1 MKKVI
6 VISIMSLIFL
16 ATYAQRPS
24 KSRSTEV
31 NDADRKKSEMT
42 TERSDNNT
50 SRSVEIKSDRSGNVN
65 NDRTYTPRSSEDRSD
80 NVNNNRTII
89 TPRNTEDRPDNV
101 YNNRTITTI
110 DDDPSENINRNNNER
125 ERNNSNNSN
134 VNSNRSITDKIIN
147 NKTDLHKNVE
157 PGRSQSVDSRIDY
170 TANNG
175 RSNSINS
182 RTYEVE
188 RKNYNTPQRDRIHR
202 EVYDVNRPRPVE
214 YRKIYHP
221 YREPDNIHVF
231 WTHNMYH
238 EYMMIYPDYHYWY
251 YTSGYRIRTTSAYDA
266 IYYVGEVMNVYG
278 RVIETWYS
286 RETDEYF
293 LYFGARY
300 PYQDFSVIIP
310 GHKARQFSRR
320 PEIFFEGRYIWATGL
335 ISLNQGQPEMIVL
348 KKHQIHLY

>member
-1 MKKVI
+1 MKAMKKVI

-24 KSRSTEV
+24 KSSSTEV
-31 NDADRKKSEMT
+31 NNADRKKSEMT

-50 SRSVEIKSDRSGNVN
+50 SRSVEMKSDRSENV
-65 NDRTYTPRSSEDRSD
+65 
-80 NVNNNRTII
+80 
-89 TPRNTEDRPDNV
+89 
-101 YNNRTITTI
+101 
-110 DDDPSENINRNNNER
+110 NRNNNVGDQ
-125 ERNNSNNSN
+125 NMSIDPK
-134 VNSNRSITDKIIN
+134 VNSNRSITDKIN
-147 NKTDLHKNVE
+147 SNKTDLHKNVE
-157 PGRSQSVDSRIDY
+157 PVRSNSVNSRPGY
-170 TANNG
+170 SANNG
-175 RSNSINS
+175 RGNSVNS

-188 RKNYNTPQRDRIHR
+188 RKNYNTPQRERVHR

-214 YRKIYHP
+214 YRKIHHP
-221 YREPDNIHVF
+221 YRAPVDIHLF

-238 EYMMIYPDYHYWY
+238 EYMMMYPDYHYWY

-266 IYYVGEVMNVYG
+266 IYYVGEIMNVYG

-310 GHKARQFSRR
+310 GHRARQFSRR
-320 PEIFFEGRYIWATGL
+320 PEIFFEGREIWVTGL
-335 ISLNQGQPEMIVL
+335 ISLHRGQPEMIIR
-348 KKHQIHLY
+348 KKHQIHIY